1 MAIVLPKYCEV
12 FGNATTANDAEY
24 LACPHVSN
32 EIESGLC
39 LDLSYIPMGRKAYLP
54 FKEQW
59 KTIMYR
65 NGRVI

>member
-12 FGNATTANDAEY
+12 FGSATTANDAEY
-24 LACPHVSN
+24 LACPRVSS
-32 EIESGLC
+32 EIDSGLC
-39 LDLSYIPMGRKAYLP
+39 LDLSYIPMRRKAYLP
-54 FKEQW
+54 FEEQW

>member
-12 FGNATTANDAEY
+12 FGSAMTANDAEY
-24 LACPHVSN
+24 LAYPRVSN

-39 LDLSYIPMGRKAYLP
+39 LDLSYFPLGRKAYLP